1 MAAAALAPLPRY
13 TGSDPAMRQWS
24 EQLCSQL
31 EIWNRSLL
39 APTGQRWTVNGT
51 TDQRVI
57 DPAVLTSIALVVQVL
72 GTLVQD
78 LSQGAPLSV
87 R

>member
-1 MAAAALAPLPRY
+1 MAAAALSPLPRY
-13 TGSDPAMRQWS
+13 TGDDPAVRQWS

-31 EIWNRSLL
+31 EIWSRALL
-39 APTGQRWTVNGT
+39 APTGEQWTVNGT
-51 TDQRVI
+51 TDHRDI
-57 DPAVLTSIALVVQVL
+57 DPAVLTTVALVVSAL

-87 R
+87 T